1 MDISN
6 YENFIVIAEEG
17 NLSSAAKRLFV
28 SPSTLSKQLQAMEQE
43 FGVRLLKRSQGQLVL
58 TYAGE
63 LFLESARRITSEARS
78 FTHALGDIST
88 ESRGVLNL
96 GISSPRIDLDFQYI
110 LPDYL
115 KAYPNYMLNITTGS
129 GMELNEALLEGKI
142 DLAFTSFKERYPQL
156 VHERILLEEML
167 LVVSKKNP
175 LARHAGYEAD
185 GSRRKCDPGWLRDT
199 LFLIRDAN
207 SHNYDVFLRFKKGLS
222 YEPRLGINNCDTM
235 LLLELTSKTDCC
247 SFCSEAYLR
256 HFDDLVGFSLPEPQY
271 QDYCCLYRSGYR
283 LNTQEKYLID
293 LVKRYYSV
301 PG

>member
-28 SPSTLSKQLQAMEQE
+28 SPSTLSKQIQGMEQE
-43 FGVRLLKRSQGQLVL
+43 FGVRLLKRSQGQLAL

-63 LFLESARRITSEARS
+63 LFLESAKRITGEARAFS
-78 FTHALGDIST
+78 HALGDISS

-115 KAYPNYMLNITTGS
+115 KTFPNYVLNITTGS
-129 GMELNEALLEGKI
+129 GVELNEALLEGKI
-142 DLAFTSFKERYPQL
+142 DLAFTSFKERYPHF
-156 VHERILLEEML
+156 VHDLILREEMV

-175 LARHAGYEAD
+175 LAQRAGTDAE
-185 GSRRKCDPGWLRDT
+185 GRRIKCDPDWFRDT
-199 LFLIRDAN
+199 LFLIRDAT
-207 SHNYDVFLRFKKGLS
+207 SHNYDVFLRFKKNLS

-235 LLLELTSKTDCC
+235 LLLELTSRTDCC

-256 HFDDLVGFSLPEPQY
+256 HFDGLVGFSLPEPQF
-271 QDYCCLYRSGYR
+271 QDYCCLYRSDYR
-283 LNTQEKYLID
+283 LNRQEQFLID
-293 LVKRYYSV
+293 LVKKHYK
-301 PG
+301 